1 MSIEVHFINPNAD
14 GENRQ
19 VVEELLA
26 LLALKHLASS
36 SRSKTGGLCAACSF
50 KEARTGSESEVRLTA
65 VFQRIKRISRTAWK
79 RSGHI
84 SGNIWSGM
92 VMRWSKSMRMKE

>member
-36 SRSKTGGLCAACSF
+36 
-50 KEARTGSESEVRLTA
+50 
-65 VFQRIKRISRTAWK
+65 
-79 RSGHI
+79 
-84 SGNIWSGM
+84 
-92 VMRWSKSMRMKE
+92 

>member
-1 MSIEVHFINPNAD
+1 MSIAIHFINPNAD

-36 SRSKTGGLCAACSF
+36 
-50 KEARTGSESEVRLTA
+50 
-65 VFQRIKRISRTAWK
+65 
-79 RSGHI
+79 
-84 SGNIWSGM
+84 
-92 VMRWSKSMRMKE
+92 